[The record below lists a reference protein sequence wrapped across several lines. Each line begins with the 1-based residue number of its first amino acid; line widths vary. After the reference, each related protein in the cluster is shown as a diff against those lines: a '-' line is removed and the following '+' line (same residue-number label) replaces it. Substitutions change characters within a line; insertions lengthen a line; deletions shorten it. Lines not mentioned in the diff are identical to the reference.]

1 MIIRGR
7 KAYGDF
13 SKCIFLFGIGI
24 IAAGNGDFSVLAAI
38 GKGIAGIAFILFVL
52 WLMVMHPFG
61 LAALIVGLIIF
72 AAICNQ

>member
-1 MIIRGR
+1 MGIL
-7 KAYGDF
+7 ASAF
-13 SKCIFLFGIGI
+13 FFLVIGI

-38 GKGIAGIAFILFVL
+38 GKVIAGIAFILFVL
-52 WLMVMHPFG
+52 WLVMHPFG

>member
-1 MIIRGR
+1 MGILVS
-7 KAYGDF
+7 AF
-13 SKCIFLFGIGI
+13 FFLFIGV

-52 WLMVMHPFG
+52 WLMVMHPLG

-72 AAICNQ
+72 VAICNQ

>member
-1 MIIRGR
+1 MGIL
-7 KAYGDF
+7 ASAF
-13 SKCIFLFGIGI
+13 FFLVIGI

-38 GKGIAGIAFILFVL
+38 GKGIDGIAFILFVL